1 MKNCSD
7 ICLSVRKLMN
17 VLKSCLNVNEEVFT
31 QFWKWNVKLLE
42 LWTMFWNILIKFF
55 YQGRGEACDPS
66 SKLRR
71 CQGSLFCDKTTN
83 LCTSPEL
90 NTRCTKE
97 AINRELVQNNSMV
110 IYVKGDEK
118 GIPVYFQIPYASDM
132 DMVVCDSKDGNYE
145 LKQCRGSK

>member
-1 MKNCSD
+1 MSTKKSSFSFGNEMKNF
-7 ICLSVRKLMN
+7 LSYEQCFEIFLSN
-17 VLKSCLNVNEEVFT
+17 
-31 QFWKWNVKLLE
+31 
-42 LWTMFWNILIKFF
+42 FF

-71 CQGSLFCDKTTN
+71 CQGSLYCDKTTN

-132 DMVVCDSKDGNYE
+132 DMVVCDPQDGNYE